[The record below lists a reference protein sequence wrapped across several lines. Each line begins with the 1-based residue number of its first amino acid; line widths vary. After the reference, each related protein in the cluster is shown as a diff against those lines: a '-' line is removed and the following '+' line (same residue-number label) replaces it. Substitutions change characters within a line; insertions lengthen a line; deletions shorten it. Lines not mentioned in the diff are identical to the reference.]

1 MVHEAERFRPGI
13 PIVLESDLAGY
24 TLGPARFDRRGRLVQ
39 VAGVGVGSPV
49 LDVYRA
55 PIDNELY
62 RYGEPTGQGVEWHR
76 HGLHRPIRTVV
87 SVEAGAENL
96 TVVTHEGPSG
106 WNHLYELTWVWTAT
120 IRGLHLDLDATP
132 HGAWPSPI
140 PRLGIT
146 MSLPTAV
153 TGMTWFGSGP
163 GEAYADSHA
172 GVRVGAWSATL
183 TELQTPYVRPQE
195 NGHRADVRTALLT
208 NGLVL
213 SFDEP
218 VGVTLRPWTSQ
229 ALEAAAHTVDLVPD
243 DRVWLTMDVAQH
255 ALGTA
260 ACGPLPQ
267 EKYVLSARPF
277 HLGIWFSP
285 LPPDP
290 SEDSEI

>member
-1 MVHEAERFRPGI
+1 VASGQGQLQAATPYTPGSPLPLEADD
-13 PIVLESDLAGY
+13 VGY
-24 TLGPARFDRRGRLVQ
+24 GLGDARFDRRGRLVE
-39 VAGVGVGSPV
+39 VAGVAVGAPV

-62 RYGEPTGQGVEWHR
+62 RYGELAGQATEWHR
-76 HGLHRPIRTVV
+76 HGLHRPIQTPV
-87 SVEAGAENL
+87 SVEAGTDSL
-96 TVVTHEGPSG
+96 TVVTHEGPTG

-120 IRGLHLDLDATP
+120 IAGLHVDLSATP
-132 HGAWPSPI
+132 HGTWPSPI

-146 MSLPTAV
+146 MSLPTSV

-163 GEAYADSHA
+163 GEAYVDSHA
-172 GVRVGAWSATL
+172 AVRIGLWSATL
-183 TELQTPYVRPQE
+183 AELQTPYVRPQE
-195 NGHRADVRTALLT
+195 NGRRADVRTAQLT
-208 NGLVL
+208 DGLIVT
-213 SFDEP
+213 FDEP

-243 DRVWLTMDVAQH
+243 DHVWLTLDVAQH

-277 HLGIWFSP
+277 HMGVTFSR
-285 LPPDP
+285 LPPT
-290 SEDSEI
+290 